1 MKGPF
6 LALAKTLLT
15 AAGLIL
21 IPDKGVLA
29 SMEQKLKEIDE
40 ECKIEESRRVD
51 LELNIVEVKGN
62 LKKAEAGPVTLG
74 TAVDTTH
81 LESVGP
87 RVSAA
92 CCGPA
97 KLRDQGRGELGPV
110 SLALAQALLFS
121 CHHSPKL
128 LPPPQTVP
136 RSTPLQHSRTGLSP
150 SWSQAKAPSSRKPR

>member
-1 MKGPF
+1 M
-6 LALAKTLLT
+6 AETLLA

-40 ECKIEESRRVD
+40 ECKTEESRRVD
-51 LELNIVEVKGN
+51 LELSIVEVKGN

-81 LESVGP
+81 LENVSP

-92 CCGPA
+92 RRGPPEP
-97 KLRDQGRGELGPV
+97 LDQGRGELGRV
-110 SLALAQALLFS
+110 SPTRAQALLFS
-121 CHHSPKL
+121 WHHHSPKL

-136 RSTPLQHSRTGLSP
+136 RSTPLQPSRTGLSP